1 MQLQKLEIQQIEE
14 DHRKQVAA
22 AALHKTE
29 LMIKNH
35 HQMGLVQ
42 AKRASSLLK
51 DVHSR
56 ARNLFKIGSIRQ
68 RREHGRCCN

>member
-1 MQLQKLEIQQIEE
+1 MQLRKCEIQQIEE
-14 DHRKQVAA
+14 NHRKQVAA

-42 AKRASSLLK
+42 AKRKGSLLK
-51 DVHSR
+51 DVQSR
-56 ARNLFKIGSIRQ
+56 ARNLFKIGSICQ
-68 RREHGRCCN
+68 RPGT